1 MKPATRRIR
10 STLAVTKKHLP
21 AKSVLL
27 IVLLLLTLL
36 PLPRTPAMAA
46 EAKLP
51 IHLSL
56 RVPSKVLDETR
67 IVNIHVPDGYDGKSD
82 TRYPVLYMLDGGVA
96 EDFPHLASTLDALVE
111 AGEIPPM
118 LLVGVE
124 NTQRRRDLT
133 GPTRIESDLAIAPVV
148 GGSEAFRAF
157 LSDEL
162 MPLVQTLYRV
172 NDEASIIGESLAGLF
187 VIETLFLK
195 PALFDTYIA
204 LDPSLWWNAQQ
215 WWREAGTRLDAMPEV
230 QVRLLLASAGDSG
243 DAAANLADAL
253 CRNPLERLRWIHVPR
268 PDLRHDN
275 IYRSFEREAL
285 QRMFSGQALAAPECE
300 KAGG

>member
-1 MKPATRRIR
+1 MLCGKSCFPAVFLV
-10 STLAVTKKHLP
+10 LALWP
-21 AKSVLL
+21 WPGAF
-27 IVLLLLTLL
+27 
-36 PLPRTPAMAA
+36 AA
-46 EAKLP
+46 QAEEALP

-56 RVPSKVLDETR
+56 RVPSRALAETR
-67 IVNIHVPDGYDGKSD
+67 IVNVHVPRGYDGKAE
-82 TRYPVLYMLDGGVA
+82 TRYPVLYMLDGGIG
-96 EDFPHLASTLDALVE
+96 EDFPHLARTLDALVE
-111 AGEIPPM
+111 AGDIPPM
-118 LLVGVE
+118 LLVGIE

-133 GPTRIESDLAIAPVV
+133 GPTQVESDRAIAPVV

-157 LSDEL
+157 VSDEL

-172 NDEASIIGESLAGLF
+172 NDQASIIGESLAGLF

-195 PALFDTYIA
+195 PALFDGYIA

-215 WWREAGTRLDAMPEV
+215 WWREAGSRLNGMSDI

-243 DAAANLADAL
+243 DASANLADAL
-253 CRNPLERLRWIHVPR
+253 CRNPVDGLRWIHVAR

-285 QRMFSGQALAAPECE
+285 RRMFSGEVLEPADCAQAGDRPER
-300 KAGG
+300 